1 MMNTE
6 SILTLDLKMYPDLVS
21 YFEDC
26 KVGDKIEYKGEFQLK
41 ELSENRATLSFEDI
55 DSISKSKSEDSEDED
70 SEDEDSEDTDDEGAE
85 ESIAKGSK

>member
-1 MMNTE
+1 MNTE

-41 ELSENRATLSFEDI
+41 ELSESRATLSFEDI
-55 DSISKSKSEDSEDED
+55 DSISKSKSEA
-70 SEDEDSEDTDDEGAE
+70 EDEDSEDTDDEGAE
-85 ESIAKGSK
+85 ESIPKGSK